1 MGMRSARPGRVVL
14 RLLVVLLAPWAC
26 TAVGGG
32 GGGGGAPQDPVL
44 SNERLSGSEEAAA
57 AELFEHAR
65 QAYALDDLEAARTA
79 SAEIVERYPGAS
91 VSGRALRLLA
101 DVAYAQGSWPEADFH
116 AQRWIR
122 LVPENDPRVPRL
134 RLLQGDARIRQGD
147 AGGAL
152 DRLAALPSDVPG
164 AVADSATG
172 LVRAAARELASGEI
186 TARLQRLPRRHPF
199 AAPLLAAEARALY
212 NEGERAAARRSAEA
226 ALQVGAAG
234 SDARISRIVLDD
246 GIEASLGITGPVAVL
261 GVLLTRTGPPSL
273 TRFAELVEEG
283 IRAAAEAIPIGSG
296 LQIVVEDDR
305 GTPEGAA
312 AGMHALEQA
321 GAVAVVG
328 PLDAAELFSAARTR
342 TTPVPLI
349 SPTAPEAPAA
359 RNVYTLGGFDSGA
372 ARTLALWAA
381 DAGLGRTVIVHPRG
395 GEAEAEALAFEEALR
410 SSGGTV
416 LARFFYERGATFFE
430 TQMRNVESL
439 HPDAIVLPL
448 PPEDI
453 ETVAPQ
459 ITFFGLDTLDIRVLG
474 TDGWTRPEVLDVVA
488 ERHTNGV
495 VAVTPNGREGSNA
508 GEAALVSA
516 YEALFR
522 RTLRSPVPAVGF
534 DAAALVLNALAG
546 GARTP
551 AALASALED
560 VDVFAGATGEL
571 GVAEGRVVREHRV
584 VCIQGARLLPIG
596 AGERPVLIDRRPP
609 PDSTGERPLVAIEGT
624 PVMVLCPGV
633 AAPAGFAAPRPQ

>member
-1 MGMRSARPGRVVL
+1 MNSARPGPRVL
-14 RLLVVLLAPWAC
+14 HRLLVLLAPWGC
-26 TAVGGG
+26 TVVGSAS
-32 GGGGGAPQDPVL
+32 GGGALPPDPVL
-44 SNERLSGSEEAAA
+44 SNERLSRSEETVAV
-57 AELFEHAR
+57 ELFEDAR
-65 QAYALDDLEAARTA
+65 RAYALDDFEAARAA
-79 SAEIVERYPGAS
+79 SEEIVERYPGAR
-91 VSGRALRLLA
+91 VAGRALRLLA
-101 DVAYAQGSWPEADFH
+101 DVAYAQGSWLEADLH

-122 LVPENDPRVPRL
+122 LVPENDPRVPQL

-147 AGGAL
+147 VGGAL
-152 DRLAALPSDVPG
+152 DRLTALAPDVPS
-164 AVADSATG
+164 AIADSATG
-172 LVRAAARELASGEI
+172 LVRAAARDLDSEEIIARQEGLA
-186 TARLQRLPRRHPF
+186 RRHPF
-199 AAPLLAAEARALY
+199 AAALLAAQARALY
-212 NEGERAAARRSAEA
+212 NEGERTAARRSAEA
-226 ALQVGAAG
+226 ALQAGAVE
-234 SDARISRIVLDD
+234 SDARVSRVVLDD
-246 GIEASLGITGPVAVL
+246 GIEASLGITGPVTVL

-273 TRFAELVEEG
+273 TRFAQLVEEG
-283 IRAAAEAIPIGSG
+283 IRAAAEAIPIASG
-296 LQIVVEDDR
+296 LEIVVEDDHA
-305 GTPEGAA
+305 TPEGAA
-312 AGMHALEQA
+312 AGMRALEEA

-328 PLDAAELFSAARTR
+328 PLDATELFAAARAR
-342 TTPVPLI
+342 TTPLPLV
-349 SPTAPEAPAA
+349 SPTAPEAP
-359 RNVYTLGGFDSGA
+359 RSQNVYTLGGFDPEA

-381 DAGLGRTVIVHPRG
+381 DTGLRRTVIVHPRG

-410 SSGGTV
+410 NSGGTV

-430 TQMRNVESL
+430 TQMRNVENL
-439 HPDAIVLPL
+439 RPDAVVLPL

-495 VAVTPNGREGSNA
+495 VAVVPNGSEGSTA
-508 GEAALVSA
+508 GEAALVTA

-551 AALASALED
+551 AALADALESMD
-560 VDVFAGATGEL
+560 LFAGATGEL

-584 VCIQGARLLPIG
+584 VCIQGGRLLPMDV
-596 AGERPVLIDRRPP
+596 GEQPVLIDRRPP
-609 PDSTGERPLVAIEGT
+609 PDSTGERPPVAIEGT

-633 AAPAGFAAPRPQ
+633 AAPAGFAAPRLR